1 MAAGDIYRK
10 TERGAAEVRDR
21 KLKVNPRVRTMLILI
36 DGANPE
42 FMLKEDAARVGAP
55 VDFLEQLLAAGLIER
70 VQGTGP
76 APAAKAK
83 ATATTTARAAAPA
96 PDEFTR
102 FREAKNFM
110 NVTIVD
116 ALGIK
121 SFFFTMKLERAG
133 TVADLRELEEP
144 YREAMAKAEGW
155 EHAAVMAARLKEML
169 G

>member
-10 TERGAAEVRDR
+10 TERGAAELRDR
-21 KLKVNPRVRTMLILI
+21 KLKLNARVRTMLILI
-36 DGANPE
+36 DGAIPE

-55 VDFLEQLLAAGLIER
+55 ADFLEQLVAAGLIER
-70 VQGTGP
+70 ATGGAAAKPAAAGRAP
-76 APAAKAK
+76 APAA
-83 ATATTTARAAAPA
+83 
-96 PDEFTR
+96 DEFTR

-110 NVTIVD
+110 NTTIVD

-121 SFFFTMKLERAG
+121 SFFFTMKLERAA
-133 TVADLRELEEP
+133 VVDDLRELEDA

-155 EHAAVMAARLKEML
+155 EHASVMAARLKEML